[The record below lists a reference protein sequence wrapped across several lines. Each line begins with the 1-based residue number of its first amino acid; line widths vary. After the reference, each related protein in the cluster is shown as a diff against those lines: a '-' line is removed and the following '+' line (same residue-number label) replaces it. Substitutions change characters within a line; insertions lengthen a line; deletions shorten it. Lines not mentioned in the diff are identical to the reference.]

1 MVRGRSMNQSL
12 SLTPSPRHPISPTR
26 RRQLVEEYEGS
37 GLSIA
42 EFARK
47 HDIRYQTF
55 YAWLAQSIA
64 KPPRAAQPKVC
75 FAEVELEPTGA
86 CESIVVELGRQA
98 RMRLSCAQQ
107 VGLAARLLKELEAAC

>member
-1 MVRGRSMNQSL
+1 MNQTL
-12 SLTPSPRHPISPTR
+12 SLTPSPRLPVSVAR
-26 RRQLVEEYEGS
+26 RRQLVREYEGS

-55 YAWLAQSIA
+55 YAWLAQSMA
-64 KPPRAAQPKVC
+64 KPPRAAKPMVC
-75 FAEVELEPTGA
+75 FAEVELESAGV
-86 CESIVVELGRQA
+86 CEPIVVELGRQA

-107 VGLAARLLKELEAAC
+107 VGLAARLLKELEATC